1 MAVYMTIENT
11 AKFKI
16 EILARDRSGVK
27 CLLEEH
33 VAQQQIAIYER
44 EEHFLSSS
52 FFFLI
57 FHEYWDHFY
66 LSA

>member
-1 MAVYMTIENT
+1 MAVYMAIEST

-16 EILARDRSGVK
+16 GILARRDRSGVK

-33 VAQQQIAIYER
+33 VAQQQIAIYKR
-44 EEHFLSSS
+44 EERFLSSS

-57 FHEYWDHFY
+57 FHEY
-66 LSA
+66 